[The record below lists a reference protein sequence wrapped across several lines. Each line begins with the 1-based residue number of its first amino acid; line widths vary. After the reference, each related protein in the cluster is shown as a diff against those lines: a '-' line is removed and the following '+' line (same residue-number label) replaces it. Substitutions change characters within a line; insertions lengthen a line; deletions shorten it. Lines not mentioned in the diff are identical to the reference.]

1 MKSKTKKIF
10 KSGISAENPVLRQIL
25 GICSSL
31 AVTNLMMNSLI
42 MGLALTFV
50 TAVSSFIISAIR
62 KKIPKHI
69 RMIVQTLIIASM
81 VITVDI
87 LLKAYYPAM
96 SKNLGPYVG
105 LIITNCIIM
114 GRAEAFAAN
123 NPPVPS
129 FLDGIANGLGYTF
142 VLLMISFVRELLG
155 FGSIFG
161 IKVLGEWFTPWTI
174 MVMPP
179 AAFFVL
185 ALLVWK
191 ANDIRA
197 KASKENKE
205 GGN

>member
-1 MKSKTKKIF
+1 MKSKTKLVIMSGIF
-10 KSGISAENPVLRQIL
+10 KENPVLRQVL

-50 TAVSSFIISAIR
+50 TALSSFIISLIR
-62 KKIPKHI
+62 DLIPKHI
-69 RMIVQTLIIASM
+69 RMLVQTLIIAWL
-81 VITVDI
+81 VIIVDI

-96 SKNLGPYVG
+96 SKALGPYVG

-123 NPPVPS
+123 NPPFLS
-129 FLDGIANGLGYTF
+129 MLDGASNGLGYTL
-142 VLLMISFVRELLG
+142 VLLSISFFREILG

-161 IKVLGEWFTPWTI
+161 IQIFGEGFVRWTI

-179 AAFFVL
+179 AAFFFLGVFIWITNNMKL
-185 ALLVWK
+185 K
-191 ANDIRA
+191 AGE
-197 KASKENKE
+197 K
-205 GGN
+205 

>member
-1 MKSKTKKIF
+1 
-10 KSGISAENPVLRQIL
+10 
-25 GICSSL
+25 
-31 AVTNLMMNSLI
+31 

-50 TAVSSFIISAIR
+50 TAISSLIISAIR

-69 RMIVQTLIIASM
+69 RMIVQTLIIASL

-87 LLKAYYPAM
+87 LLKAYYPEM

-123 NPPVPS
+123 NPPIPS
-129 FLDGIANGLGYTF
+129 MIDGIANGLGYTF

-161 IKVLGEWFTPWTI
+161 IQVLGDWFTPFTI

-185 ALLVWK
+185 SLLIWK
-191 ANDIRA
+191 ATDIRNR
-197 KASKENKE
+197 EDNKDK
-205 GGN
+205 GGK